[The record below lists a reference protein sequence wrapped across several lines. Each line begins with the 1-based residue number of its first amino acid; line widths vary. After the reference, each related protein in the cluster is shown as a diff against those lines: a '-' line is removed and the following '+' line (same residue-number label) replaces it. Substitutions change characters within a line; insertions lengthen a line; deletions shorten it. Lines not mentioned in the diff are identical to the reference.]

1 MSVFLSIR
9 KKFPNNCIPAQDFP
23 FFLDFW
29 TNGRFVVTGGG
40 DPPPADSRFQKVS
53 YTFSRDNYA
62 FWNESG
68 GWIVWKTKQKAVEDF
83 DRKSAVEDFSI
94 NSAGN
99 FTISQN
105 P

>member
-1 MSVFLSIR
+1 MQF
-9 KKFPNNCIPAQDFP
+9 
-23 FFLDFW
+23 
-29 TNGRFVVTGGG
+29 G
-40 DPPPADSRFQKVS
+40 
-53 YTFSRDNYA
+53 
-62 FWNESG
+62 
-68 GWIVWKTKQKAVEDF
+68 TKAGVELCEKNKQNAVEDF

>member
-1 MSVFLSIR
+1 MQFGTKAGVEL
-9 KKFPNNCIPAQDFP
+9 C
-23 FFLDFW
+23 
-29 TNGRFVVTGGG
+29 
-40 DPPPADSRFQKVS
+40 
-53 YTFSRDNYA
+53 
-62 FWNESG
+62 E
-68 GWIVWKTKQKAVEDF
+68 KTSKSAVEDF